1 MKTGSPNS
9 KVHVQGR
16 RIFGLLLFGLFGCCI
31 ALESAQAQR
40 ALHSIGSALRQFKRH
55 TWDNKEPRAL
65 PDRCTEYVA
74 SEIDWLE
81 HQVELYGSVAPKHPN
96 VWGEARLTNH
106 RHQYEL
112 QLKEMFDRDLAINS
126 LQGAQRRSDQ
136 SFLALA
142 LATESTIAGAE
153 VEPPAVTNVFNSVGI
168 DGSKPFKT
176 SDASSQINVTN
187 TTPETGAISIEPT
200 KMADQVSRY
209 LKHLNQLR
217 RLNEGDDN
225 ADSPGYALNLV
236 RIPVSILPGK
246 HTRVGYGAEISFTA
260 TPFISDQLLPDT
272 FEDMVINDLV
282 DQLALPITKMI
293 DCEENRAAIMST
305 HTQIAVVTNSIDIIG
320 NLDPENNEDDKKELE
335 RLIVLN
341 IRVADTYLSDNSVVF
356 KRLSDS
362 GKRAI
367 STKLKSEIAAS
378 RMMLE
383 GQLDK
388 IPRDTVERY
397 VSKVIGREVAIQG
410 TEKIRSD
417 WSALMQSNFA
427 QDLQSLKEFSK
438 GIELDGRAA
447 SQVAI
452 ENYKDSV
459 KTAQTGAESAI
470 TALQDLNEQITS
482 VLVNHLAGLP
492 NTLRNRRSSLPY
504 PNSQLLDVFG
514 SSHMLTQL
522 ALDALPSLNDD
533 DVIQLMDVR
542 RYLYDEIHSAHRS
555 LMADRGEMLSRHCTP
570 ELALAVFAR
579 QKQYKNSSCGVV
591 ETLNGKQCFDS
602 GVALKAGRFGRD
614 TFEQNV
620 ARFRDNFLYEIE
632 SVRDPVTCNR
642 NAGNTTTAIL
652 SWGIIVESALLNQHL
667 MTDMIESARAK
678 GTEPPVFQG
687 QWLDCYLPT
696 PSFEANE
703 AFKQYVN
710 CRWPIRVFHVD
721 PIAQEQNIADAYS
734 HRREM
739 QFAIAAAVAT
749 GKIRSNRALQF
760 ARNLE
765 KDVETIQLNGTVVGF
780 SHASDTFGWRFYP
793 RFQTPDSPGT
803 IGAFAQNAFGFSN
816 GKDADLMH
824 RRLEPGVREC
834 TALVVMPSF
843 VPYVTIESRS
853 NWFCLVNPANRELTM
868 KQTLELSR
876 KFQKVRKQTGSLCEN
891 GKYRPGDVSHMHS
904 VLNRLE
910 HRLPLQSMQVSIP
923 HENTAGGFELFS
935 NGVTDLAPELL
946 GWYGA
951 AGIETSSTA
960 TCDSEGVD
968 YSSGSQC
975 AGTCG
980 GTTLFLVGDGF
991 SVNDTKV
998 IAGGKCVP
1006 YMLLSRQIMRV
1017 TVPASAIAEKKT
1029 VCGKEQEV
1037 IDVHIATP
1045 YGVTNHVY
1053 VPAIKSAKDAA
1064 ADKVEERLKKLE
1076 ALAENLSAAGI
1087 PPTIAITPAEPMLVD
1102 AFIENPIR
1110 FKTNDTK
1117 FTFTLTASSTGLPDD
1132 ISGGVF
1138 LSTQLRFKGGELIGK
1153 PIPVEDESL
1162 KAVQFSGGKIEIT
1175 AEELLDTFKKISVF
1189 NSPLASQFSDTEAT
1203 ELEAVFFVSEANHQE
1218 IRVIGTLPV
1227 HVTKYGCCR
1236 ADGSTGPLPP
1246 PTGNGKGGASLN
1258 RTFERIGRGFE
1269 ELQPPRNAR
1278 PVGRNDFQTFDTSRN
1293 SLSRLPE
1300 LRFTP

>member
-1 MKTGSPNS
+1 MGKTMKTGSPNS

-16 RIFGLLLFGLFGCCI
+16 RILGLLLFGLFGCCI

-293 DCEENRAAIMST
+293 DCEENRAALISAHTHLQTVNEAVAVIDNSSDIDATTLTKLITST
-305 HTQIAVVTNSIDIIG
+305 VQSV
-320 NLDPENNEDDKKELE
+320 
-335 RLIVLN
+335 
-341 IRVADTYLSDNSVVF
+341 DTYLIDSDVVF
-356 KRLSDS
+356 KR
-362 GKRAI
+362 
-367 STKLKSEIAAS
+367 IAAS
-378 RMMLE
+378 GNTALSQKWR
-383 GQLDK
+383 
-388 IPRDTVERY
+388 
-397 VSKVIGREVAIQG
+397 
-410 TEKIRSD
+410 EKIVNSRNQLNAILPDIKSNREKYARDLSD
-417 WSALMQSNFA
+417 KVNNEELVGKILRQLNVPASRDADLAGNIGSIRMQVLPKDNSFDNDIKDLAEEYADDLNDDKDSAARALE
-427 QDLQSLKEFSK
+427 SLKSLNK
-438 GIELDGRAA
+438 
-447 SQVAI
+447 Q
-452 ENYKDSV
+452 
-459 KTAQTGAESAI
+459 I
-470 TALQDLNEQITS
+470 TAILAY
-482 VLVNHLAGLP
+482 HLGGLS

-514 SSHMLTQL
+514 NGSMFTQL
-522 ALDALPSLNDD
+522 AFDALPSLPDG

-542 RYLYDEIHSAHRS
+542 RYLHDEIHSAHRS
-555 LMADRGEMLSRHCTP
+555 LMLDQGDLLSRHCTQ
-570 ELALAVFAR
+570 ELANVVAAR
-579 QKQYKNSSCGVV
+579 QHVRQDATTSSP
-591 ETLNGKQCFDS
+591 
-602 GVALKAGRFGRD
+602 ARFGRVTAD
-614 TFEQNV
+614 INIEALRNCFI
-620 ARFRDNFLYEIE
+620 RDIE
-632 SVRDPVTCNR
+632 TNRSVITRQFSSAD
-642 NAGNTTTAIL
+642 TTTAIL
-652 SWGIIVESALLNQHL
+652 TWGIIVESALLNQHL

-803 IGAFAQNAFGFSN
+803 IGAFAQTALGFAN

-998 IAGGKCVP
+998 IVGGKCVP

-1017 TVPASAIAEKKT
+1017 TVPATAIAEKKT
-1029 VCGKEQEV
+1029 VCGDEQEV
-1037 IDVHIATP
+1037 VDVHIATP
-1045 YGVTNHVY
+1045 YGVTNHLY
-1053 VPAIKSAKDAA
+1053 VPAIKSAADAA
-1064 ADKVEERLKKLE
+1064 AASVEERLEKLE
-1076 ALAENLSAAGI
+1076 TLAENLSAAGI

-1102 AFIENPIR
+1102 AYIENPIR

-1138 LSTQLRFKGGELIGK
+1138 LSTQLRFKGGDLIAEPIGVEASGK
-1153 PIPVEDESL
+1153 N
-1162 KAVQFSGGKIEIT
+1162 VQFSGGKIEIT